1 MRHVIT
7 LVLLKRFVSYEMR
20 FDDAISGGDIEL
32 RKQNQ
37 FVELKL
43 IVPLKISSFIIEML
57 NICIL
62 QGRGA
67 WWVVEA

>member
-1 MRHVIT
+1 
-7 LVLLKRFVSYEMR
+7 MR
-20 FDDAISGGDIEL
+20 FDNAISGGDIEL